1 MKITRVGA
9 ALAATILL
17 SEFAI
22 QPALAHTSGGMGGGG
37 HGGGGFHGGSGGH
50 SFAGHSFAG
59 HGGAFHGTQN
69 FAAHGFAGGGVHPVG
84 VARAGF
90 GHGVVASAGFR
101 GRTFVGGGFRGGF
114 HGGFGRGVAFRG
126 GYWGGRFWPGVF
138 YGAGFLW
145 FLPTLPL
152 YCSTYWWE
160 GVPYYYYNDAY
171 YTWSPSADGYVA
183 TDPPPAA
190 TTGPADDGSGANA
203 SYDPAAGAPPAQ
215 QAGPP
220 QGAGPQSTAPQ
231 NGAPQINDNV
241 YAYPGNGQTEDQ
253 QASDRQQCDQW
264 ASTQAGT
271 AAPGSPDFR
280 RAVIACF
287 QGRGYSAQ

>member
-1 MKITRVGA
+1 
-9 ALAATILL
+9 
-17 SEFAI
+17 
-22 QPALAHTSGGMGGGG
+22 
-37 HGGGGFHGGSGGH
+37 
-50 SFAGHSFAG
+50 
-59 HGGAFHGTQN
+59 
-69 FAAHGFAGGGVHPVG
+69 VG
-84 VARAGF
+84 VARSGIGHSVVATAGF
-90 GHGVVASAGFR
+90 GGRGFGGGGLR
-101 GRTFVGGGFRGGF
+101 GGYGRGIGFRGGYF
-114 HGGFGRGVAFRG
+114 
-126 GYWGGRFWPGVF
+126 GGRFWPGVF

-160 GVPYYYYNDAY
+160 GLPYYYYNDAY

-190 TTGPADDGSGANA
+190 AAAPADAGSGASAN
-203 SYDPAAGAPPAQ
+203 YDPAAGAPVT
-215 QAGPP
+215 QAGPLP
-220 QGAGPQSTAPQ
+220 QGAAPQS
-231 NGAPQINDNV
+231 GAPQINDNV

-264 ASTQAGT
+264 ATTQAGT